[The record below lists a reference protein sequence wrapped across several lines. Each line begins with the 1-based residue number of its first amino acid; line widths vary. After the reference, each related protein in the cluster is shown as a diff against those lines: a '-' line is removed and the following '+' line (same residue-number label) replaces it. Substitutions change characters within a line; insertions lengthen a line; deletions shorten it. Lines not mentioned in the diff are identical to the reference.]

1 MLNVHGKTFSATKI
15 SSQVSLSSHGIHQD
29 GDGLAVC
36 IMSHDPETS
45 AEKAEHRKN
54 MLDDQRDM
62 LQHIP
67 AWLRYRGMT
76 QRQAAER
83 LGVKEASFSKW
94 LAGVDAMKIGFL
106 RQLATLL
113 QAKDGDLVAAPPASG
128 LAPAVAELMD
138 AAEGLTMEQIAVL
151 SATARMMTRKAD

>member
-1 MLNVHGKTFSATKI
+1 MLNVHAPIFSAAKV
-15 SSQVSLSSHGIHQD
+15 SSQASLSSRGIP
-29 GDGLAVC
+29 GLTVPLASFG
-36 IMSHDPETS
+36 MPHDPETP

-62 LQHIP
+62 LQHVP

-94 LAGVDAMKIGFL
+94 LAGVDAMKVGFL

-113 QAKDGDLVAAPPASG
+113 QAKDGDLVAPPPGSG
-128 LAPAVAELMD
+128 LPSAVAELMD
-138 AAEGLTMEQIAVL
+138 AAEGLTPEQIAIL
-151 SATARMMTRKAD
+151 SQTARMMARKS